1 MNAYELDVMLCEE
14 FGVCGCFSYAG
25 FLADVLVLCAATE
38 GENWYSKIAK
48 KLNSTEREM
57 EIALAV
63 LDKADLIEHGTAL
76 RGSWPTSKGRELIKR
91 INENQTPAEESAQKK
106 E

>member
-1 MNAYELDVMLCEE
+1 MDQDQEDTLDAMLCEE

-48 KLNSTEREM
+48 RLESTDREI
-57 EIALAV
+57 ELALAI
-63 LDKADLIEHGTAL
+63 LDKADLIEHGTAI
-76 RGSWPTSKGRELIKR
+76 RGSWPTGKGRILIAK
-91 INENQTPAEESAQKK
+91 INAAK
-106 E
+106 EKGAPS